1 MTSCTSRS
9 GEEAHYAS
17 RIEAAAE
24 GYPGVRYTI
33 RRMSFG
39 RRLELLQR
47 IRGLGQRLEYLNA
60 GATAAEKLEAAAAAA
75 EVDREYLRWGL
86 ESIEGLRIDG
96 EPADVEAL
104 AERGPEDLCR
114 EIVARIRAES
124 GLSGEERKNL

>member
-1 MTSCTSRS
+1 M
-9 GEEAHYAS
+9 EL
-17 RIEAAAE
+17 EAA

-39 RRLELLQR
+39 RRLELLRR

-60 GATAAEKLEAAAAAA
+60 GATAAEKLEAAAVAA

-86 ESIEGLRIDG
+86 EAIEGLRIDG
-96 EPADVEAL
+96 EPADAEGL

-124 GLSGEERKNL
+124 GLNEEERKNS